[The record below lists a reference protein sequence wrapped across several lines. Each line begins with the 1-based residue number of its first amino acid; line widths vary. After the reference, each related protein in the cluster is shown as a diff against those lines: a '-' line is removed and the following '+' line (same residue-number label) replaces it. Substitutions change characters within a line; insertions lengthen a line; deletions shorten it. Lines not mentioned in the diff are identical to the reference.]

1 MLSTGVVVT
10 AAGPHSG
17 DDDVTRRFGD
27 LLLATRVHVRAAV
40 VFAVLAAILVAWVWR
55 EGGADRLTRRLTIAA
70 VPLIA
75 LQIGLGEYQYRNG
88 LPWEVVVFHVTTAA
102 LVWAVIVA
110 ACWSVARPVAS
121 RLRAAGGE
129 PLAGDAA
136 HGVRQRPQPPLR
148 DIGAAVDA
156 DAVGPGLDRVE
167 GRAQALLALAPAQL
181 LAQLALAEVGVGRR
195 LRGVVVAVAP
205 LLGVPGEVA
214 LLERRHHLLTQALQ
228 ARGGV
233 VVACRICGHR
243 AMVAAAPPPSSR
255 PAEPE
260 ACADGAAIACSA
272 GGSGGEVWQRPTR
285 SRRPGSSGGSRA
297 ASARFDGVDL
307 IVERGEVY
315 GFLGPNGAGKSTMV
329 RMLATLLR
337 PTGGRALVAG
347 RDVVTEAA
355 AVRRS
360 IGVALQDAAIDPYM
374 TGRELLH
381 LQAVLHGFPRAVGR
395 ARAVELLER
404 VDLTDAADRRV
415 ATYSGGMRR
424 RLDLALALV
433 HEPEVLFL
441 DEPTTGLDP
450 ISRLTLWDEVRR
462 LNGDGTTV
470 FLTTQYLEE
479 ADQLA
484 GRVGIIDGG
493 RIVAEGT
500 PAELKAQVGE
510 PTLNVALADPED
522 EGAATAALR
531 VVGDPLPA
539 RPGAIAL
546 RLPGGA
552 AALPAAVRA
561 LDEAG
566 VAVAGLDL
574 ALPTLDDV
582 FVAKTGRRLE
592 AEGADQPAEAAPSPA

>member
-1 MLSTGVVVT
+1 M
-10 AAGPHSG
+10 A
-17 DDDVTRRFGD
+17 
-27 LLLATRVHVRAAV
+27 
-40 VFAVLAAILVAWVWR
+40 
-55 EGGADRLTRRLTIAA
+55 
-70 VPLIA
+70 
-75 LQIGLGEYQYRNG
+75 
-88 LPWEVVVFHVTTAA
+88 
-102 LVWAVIVA
+102 
-110 ACWSVARPVAS
+110 
-121 RLRAAGGE
+121 
-129 PLAGDAA
+129 AA
-136 HGVRQRPQPPLR
+136 H
-148 DIGAAVDA
+148 AVEA
-156 DAVGPGLDRVE
+156 TG
-167 GRAQALLALAPAQL
+167 
-181 LAQLALAEVGVGRR
+181 
-195 LRGVVVAVAP
+195 
-205 LLGVPGEVA
+205 
-214 LLERRHHLLTQALQ
+214 LERVFK
-228 ARGGV
+228 GG
-233 VVACRICGHR
+233 IR
-243 AMVAAAPPPSSR
+243 AV
-255 PAEPE
+255 
-260 ACADGAAIACSA
+260 
-272 GGSGGEVWQRPTR
+272 
-285 SRRPGSSGGSRA
+285 
-297 ASARFDGVDL
+297 DGVDL
-307 IVERGEVY
+307 IVDRGEVY
-315 GFLGPNGAGKSTMV
+315 GFLGPNGAGKSTTV

-404 VDLTDAADRRV
+404 VDLTGAADRRV
-415 ATYSGGMRR
+415 GTYSGGMRR

-450 ISRLTLWDEVRR
+450 ISRLTLWEEVRR
-462 LNGDGTTV
+462 LNAEGTTV

-500 PAELKAQVGE
+500 PAELKAQVGD
-510 PTLNVALADPED
+510 PTLNVVLAHPED

-531 VVGDPLPA
+531 AVGDPLPA

-552 AALPAAVRA
+552 AALPSAVRA

-592 AEGADQPAEAAPSPA
+592 AEGADQPAEAATSPA